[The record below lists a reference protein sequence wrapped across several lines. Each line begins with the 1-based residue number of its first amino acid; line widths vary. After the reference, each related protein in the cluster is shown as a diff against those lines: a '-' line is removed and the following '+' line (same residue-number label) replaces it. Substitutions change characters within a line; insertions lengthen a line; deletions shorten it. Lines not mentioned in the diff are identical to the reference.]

1 MRLSEIERISA
12 SDFTGADTL
21 SRGLIA
27 QSSLPGLRPLTGDL
41 LYYVNRYGSRQV
53 TLGIWARESPKRV
66 RHVGELGVQRNS
78 DLPGEAYQV
87 SYITVHRKYR
97 GQGLA
102 RLLYQ
107 LYFLYV
113 SDTLV
118 AGSSQTPGGRL
129 MWKMLYEDPGY
140 EVVGLIGLNDEMFDY
155 WEELSEFRKWI
166 NNLMAIGAEHQGE
179 SAGYQWFAVPLRAM
193 RRELNILK
201 GFQLYNRSDGDT
213 PDLITTLMARRR
225 GAQ

>member
-21 SRGLIA
+21 SRGLI
-27 QSSLPGLRPLTGDL
+27 GLT
-41 LYYVNRYGSRQV
+41 
-53 TLGIWARESPKRV
+53 
-66 RHVGELGVQRNS
+66 
-78 DLPGEAYQV
+78 
-87 SYITVHRKYR
+87 
-97 GQGLA
+97 
-102 RLLYQ
+102 
-107 LYFLYV
+107 
-113 SDTLV
+113 
-118 AGSSQTPGGRL
+118 
-129 MWKMLYEDPGY
+129 
-140 EVVGLIGLNDEMFDY
+140 DEMFDY
-155 WEELSEFRKWI
+155 WEELPEFRKWI

-179 SAGYQWFAVPLRAM
+179 DAGYQWFAVPLRAM